1 MLRVAIC
8 DDELYFTEILK
19 KYLEEYFEKRHRQY
33 EIDIFESG
41 ESFLKM
47 KEEIMS
53 YEIVFLDV
61 CMGSLN
67 GIETAK
73 RIREYSNDLYIVF
86 VTAYIDY
93 SLEGYKVNAIRYLL
107 KDSESMRVNISECI
121 DAIIEKMDRGTVKKT
136 FSFAKGKKEIL
147 LDRLVFIESKLHR
160 IEFHEVGD
168 EKSNHHM
175 YGVLNDLESELKGYG
190 FVRVHQS
197 YLVNMK
203 HISQIADYKV
213 FLKDGQQLNI
223 PRTRYREVKNRY
235 AAYKGRM

>member
-1 MLRVAIC
+1 MLKIAIC
-8 DDELYFTEILK
+8 DDELYFSEILR
-19 KYLEEYFEKRHRQY
+19 KYLEEYLGRKHRQY

-41 ESFLKM
+41 EAFLK
-47 KEEIMS
+47 KKREIIS

-67 GIETAK
+67 GIEIAK
-73 RIREYSNDLYIVF
+73 RIREYSDNLYIVF

-107 KDSESMRVNISECI
+107 KDNESMQVNISECMDTII
-121 DAIIEKMDRGTVKKT
+121 DRMEHGAIQKT
-136 FSFAKGKKEIL
+136 FSFAKGKKDIL
-147 LDRLVFIESKLHR
+147 LDRLVYIESKLHR

-168 EKSNHHM
+168 KKANYYM
-175 YGVLNDLESELKGYG
+175 YGVLNDLENELKGCG

-203 HISQIADYKV
+203 HISQIANYKV
-213 FLKDGQQLNI
+213 FLKNGRQLNI
-223 PRTRYREVKNRY
+223 PKTRYREVKNKY
-235 AAYKGRM
+235 AAYKGRI